1 MNRAEKFLDNLIK
14 SKAEVLFPNEFSKVY
29 SSVFN
34 GKAKEV
40 GLKSGFLGSS
50 KIYDNKQK
58 IRLLASYSVVPDRLL
73 EFPVSYFEL
82 AKLRLYEAL
91 DYLKLK
97 RFRYS
102 NFSKNVIDNVI
113 QPLYCK
119 AGEYKNM
126 VYLDIS
132 SCYQSIYSKFLNVKY
147 SRGLYLS
154 KAYDYSSF
162 FKDLPKQSKTAVF
175 GIMKANKV
183 LTFNSKSV
191 KAKRI
196 VSYVFNPDLI
206 VFTYD
211 LLQALAYISVNL
223 YGAVYVNTDGYILD
237 VENAKLF
244 AEFLNSL
251 GFNVKVKGSGNAI
264 VRAVGVYK
272 VGNTETKNFKSIK
285 YNRDKNNLYLTSD
298 EVKWI
303 INSVY
308 KSVSNISEI

>member
-1 MNRAEKFLDNLIK
+1 MDRGKRFLDNLVN
-14 SKAEVLFPNEFSKVY
+14 SKTDVLMPDEFSKVY
-29 SSVFN
+29 SDVFN
-34 GKAKEV
+34 GNAKAV

-50 KIYDNKQK
+50 KIYDKSQK
-58 IRLLASYSVVPDRLL
+58 IRLLASYSVVPFKNFD
-73 EFPVSYFEL
+73 FPISFSEL

-102 NFSKNVIDNVI
+102 NFSKSVLDDVV

-119 AGEYKNM
+119 SGEYENM

-132 SCYQSIYSKFLNVKY
+132 SCYESIYSKFLNVKY
-147 SRGLYLS
+147 SRHKYLS
-154 KAYDYSSF
+154 KPYDYSSF
-162 FKDLPKQSKTAVF
+162 FKDLPKQSKTAIF

-183 LTFNSKSV
+183 LTFNTKSV
-191 KAKRI
+191 KAKKI
-196 VSYVFNPDLI
+196 VSYVYNPDLI

-211 LLQALAYISVNL
+211 LLQALAYISVYL
-223 YGAVYVNTDGYILD
+223 YEAVYVNTDGYIMS

-244 AEFLNSL
+244 SELLNSL

-264 VRAVGVYK
+264 VRAVGVYQ
-272 VGNTETKNFKSIK
+272 VGNVKTRNFDLIK
-285 YNRDKNNLYLTSD
+285 YNRDKNNFYLTSD
-298 EVKWI
+298 DVKWI
-303 INSVY
+303 INNVY